1 MCSIG
6 SMVNSVF
13 NFSDQS
19 GTLPGSLP
27 GSRGDFLV
35 KSKLS
40 PLNDTSYSTQTL
52 KRGHKVFFLISRFA
66 QIDQERFCCCQLYEY
81 LSLVRNIDRFLT
93 DVSILYPLKTLENP
107 RFSGVFMGYKMGT
120 LCGNGLNLKN

>member
-1 MCSIG
+1 
-6 SMVNSVF
+6 MVNSVF

-66 QIDQERFCCCQLYEY
+66 QIDQERFAVVNFMNIY
-81 LSLVRNIDRFLT
+81 LLSVILIDF
-93 DVSILYPLKTLENP
+93 
-107 RFSGVFMGYKMGT
+107 
-120 LCGNGLNLKN
+120 

>member
-66 QIDQERFCCCQLYEY
+66 QIDQERFAVVNFMNIY
-81 LSLVRNIDRFLT
+81 LLFVILIDF
-93 DVSILYPLKTLENP
+93 
-107 RFSGVFMGYKMGT
+107 
-120 LCGNGLNLKN
+120 

>member
-1 MCSIG
+1 
-6 SMVNSVF
+6 MVNSVF

-66 QIDQERFCCCQLYEY
+66 QIDQERFAVVNFMNIY
-81 LSLVRNIDRFLT
+81 LLFVILIDF
-93 DVSILYPLKTLENP
+93 
-107 RFSGVFMGYKMGT
+107 
-120 LCGNGLNLKN
+120 